1 MLAQRQMH
9 YAKLPDADPG
19 GHVAHVKIAMARE
32 TADPAHD
39 AKARAEF
46 TRALQMATLGQALA
60 GIAHEV
66 KQPLAAVV
74 TNANAAL
81 RWLKAETPNVA
92 EAKLALERVVNNGH
106 RVGETIQ
113 NIRAMLERKSP
124 AAAAVDLN
132 AVVGE
137 TLALLDGE
145 LRAHDVKL
153 VVDLADGLPPVPID
167 RMQLQQVVLNL
178 VMNAIEAME
187 ATAGRPRVLRVAGK
201 FHDEEAMLTV
211 EDCGAGIA
219 AENMDRIFSPFFTT
233 KPHALGLG
241 LTMCRSIVE
250 AQGGR
255 VHVAALPHGTAFHVV
270 LAANKSET
278 G

>member
-1 MLAQRQMH
+1 
-9 YAKLPDADPG
+9 
-19 GHVAHVKIAMARE
+19 MARE
-32 TADPAHD
+32 TADPVHD
-39 AKARAEF
+39 AKARAQF
-46 TRALQMATLGQALA
+46 TRAMQMATLDQALA
-60 GIAHEV
+60 SIGHDI

-74 TNANAAL
+74 TNGNAAL

-92 EAKLALERVVNNGH
+92 EAKLALERVVNNAH

-113 NIRAMLERKSP
+113 NIRAMLERKTP
-124 AAAAVDLN
+124 EAAAVDVN
-132 AVVGE
+132 PAVRE

-145 LRAHDVKL
+145 LHARHVKL
-153 VVDLADGLPPVPID
+153 VIEFTDGLPPVRID

-187 ATAGRPRVLRVAGK
+187 TTAGRPRVLRVASK
-201 FHDEEAMLTV
+201 FHDGEATLIV

-219 AENMDRIFSPFFTT
+219 AEIIDRIFSPFFTT

-255 VHVAALPHGTAFHVV
+255 VHAAALPHGTAFHVV